1 MEVSS
6 KKPVIRCVSGL
17 TKSERRKFRD
27 SERMRIANLRGFQSA
42 SEASSAVKDTVGCI
56 YYANV
61 FNMYLN
67 K

>member
-17 TKSERRKFRD
+17 TKSEKKKFKEN
-27 SERMRIANLRGFQSA
+27 ERMRIANLKGLHFT
-42 SEASSAVKDTVGCI
+42 SEASSSMRDTVKYIVHKHFEC
-56 YYANV
+56 
-61 FNMYLN
+61 N